1 MERSS
6 CLLSVCCAGASHKTE
21 LRGTEGEFETVF
33 LSVDKFIFLGG
44 KIGRENQRKEF
55 SENEE
60 SGKKESLCKQ
70 QVLRSRNIDILI
82 SEAAVRIRDDEASQR
97 RK

>member
-1 MERSS
+1 MEENQTWNPRNKM
-6 CLLSVCCAGASHKTE
+6 AGGIAVSKY
-21 LRGTEGEFETVF
+21 LYSNI
-33 LSVDKFIFLGG
+33 LDCG

-55 SENEE
+55 SENKE

-82 SEAAVRIRDDEASQR
+82 SDAAVRIRDDEASQR
-97 RK
+97 GKEGL